1 MFMSPDTYL
10 AFLLASVVVL
20 VIPGPTIMLVVS
32 CSLVQGKRAAL
43 PLALGVGLG
52 DTVAMIASMAGLGA
66 LLATSATLF
75 TTLKWVGAFYLVYLG
90 VKTLR
95 TNPESGRD
103 LPRIE
108 PASRGASAFRAF
120 AVTATNPKS
129 IAFFCAF
136 MPQFINRAEPV
147 MAQTLILGSTFVIL
161 AVVNATLY
169 ALLAARARDVV
180 TNPHTMKMINLAG
193 GSALIGAGVLTA
205 AMRRT

>member
-1 MFMSPDTYL
+1 MSPDTYF
-10 AFLLASVVVL
+10 AFLLATVVVL

-95 TNPESGRD
+95 TSPEPDKG

-108 PASRGASAFRAF
+108 PASRRASVFRAF

-129 IAFFCAF
+129 
-136 MPQFINRAEPV
+136 
-147 MAQTLILGSTFVIL
+147 
-161 AVVNATLY
+161 
-169 ALLAARARDVV
+169 
-180 TNPHTMKMINLAG
+180 
-193 GSALIGAGVLTA
+193 SALKNMTIC
-205 AMRRT
+205 

>member
-1 MFMSPDTYL
+1 MSPDTYL
-10 AFLLASVVVL
+10 AFLLATVVVL

-32 CSLVQGKRAAL
+32 CSLIQGKRVAL

-75 TTLKWVGAFYLVYLG
+75 TVLKWVGAFYLVYLG
-90 VKTLR
+90 VKTFR

-103 LPRIE
+103 LPRV
-108 PASRGASAFRAF
+108 ASVSRGASVFRAF

-136 MPQFINRAEPV
+136 MPQFINHAEPV
-147 MAQTLILGSTFVIL
+147 MAQVLILGSTFVIL

-169 ALLAARARDVV
+169 ALLAARARDAV
-180 TNPHTMKMINLAG
+180 TNPRIMKMVNWAG

-205 AMRRT
+205 AIRRT

>member
-1 MFMSPDTYL
+1 MSPDTYL
-10 AFLLASVVVL
+10 AFLLATIVVL

-32 CSLVQGKRAAL
+32 CSLIQGKRVAL

-75 TTLKWVGAFYLVYLG
+75 TVLKWAGAFYLVYLG

-95 TNPESGRD
+95 TNPVSGRD
-103 LPRIE
+103 LPRVE
-108 PASRGASAFRAF
+108 SVSRGASVFRAF

-136 MPQFINRAEPV
+136 MPQFINHTEPV
-147 MAQTLILGSTFVIL
+147 MAQVLIFGSTFVIL
-161 AVVNATLY
+161 AIVNATLY
-169 ALLAARARDVV
+169 ALLAARARDAV
-180 TNPHTMKMINLAG
+180 TNPRIMRMINWAG

-205 AMRRT
+205 AIRRT

>member
-1 MFMSPDTYL
+1 MSPDTYL
-10 AFLLASVVVL
+10 AFLLATVVVL

-32 CSLVQGKRAAL
+32 CSLSQGKRVAL

-75 TTLKWVGAFYLVYLG
+75 TVLKWVGAFYLVYLG

-95 TNPESGRD
+95 TNPVSGRD
-103 LPRIE
+103 LPRGE
-108 PASRGASAFRAF
+108 SVSRGASVFRAF

-136 MPQFINRAEPV
+136 MPQFINHAEPV
-147 MAQTLILGSTFVIL
+147 IAQVLILGSTFVIL
-161 AVVNATLY
+161 AVVNAILY
-169 ALLAARARDVV
+169 ALLAARARDAV
-180 TNPHTMKMINLAG
+180 TNPRIMKIVNWAG

-205 AMRRT
+205 AIRRA

>member
-1 MFMSPDTYL
+1 MSPDTYF
-10 AFLLASVVVL
+10 AFLLATIAVL

-32 CSLVQGKRAAL
+32 CSLVQGKRVAL

-75 TTLKWVGAFYLVYLG
+75 TVLKWAGAFYLVYLG

-95 TNPESGRD
+95 SNPGSDSG
-103 LPRIE
+103 LPPIE
-108 PASRGASAFRAF
+108 PVSRGASVFRAF

-136 MPQFINRAEPV
+136 MPQFINHADPV
-147 MAQTLILGSTFVIL
+147 MNQALILGSTFVIL
-161 AVVNATLY
+161 AIVNATLY
-169 ALLAARARDVV
+169 ALLAARARDAV
-180 TNPHTMKMINLAG
+180 TNPRIMKMINQAG

-205 AMRRT
+205 AIRRT

>member
-1 MFMSPDTYL
+1 MFMSPDTCL
-10 AFLLASVVVL
+10 AFLLATVVVL

-32 CSLVQGKRAAL
+32 CSLIHGKRVAL

-75 TTLKWVGAFYLVYLG
+75 TALKWVGAFYLIYLG

-95 TNPESGRD
+95 GNPESGSD
-103 LPRIE
+103 LPRSGH
-108 PASRGASAFRAF
+108 ASRGASAFRAF

-136 MPQFINRAEPV
+136 MPQFINHAEPV
-147 MAQTLILGSTFVIL
+147 MPQALILGSTFVVL

-169 ALLAARARDVV
+169 ALLAARARDAV
-180 TNPHTMKMINLAG
+180 TNPRIMKMINLAG
-193 GSALIGAGVLTA
+193 GSALIGAGILTA
-205 AMRRT
+205 AIRRT

>member
-1 MFMSPDTYL
+1 MSPDTYL
-10 AFLLASVVVL
+10 AFLLATVVVL

-52 DTVAMIASMAGLGA
+52 DTVAMVASMAGLGA

-75 TTLKWVGAFYLVYLG
+75 TALKWAGAFYLVYLG

-95 TNPESGRD
+95 SSPGPGRD
-103 LPRIE
+103 FPRIE
-108 PASRGASAFRAF
+108 TMSRRASVFRAF

-136 MPQFINRAEPV
+136 MPQFINHAEPV
-147 MAQTLILGSTFVIL
+147 MVQGLILGSTFVIL
-161 AVVNATLY
+161 AVINATAY
-169 ALLAARARDVV
+169 ALLAARARDAV
-180 TNPHTMKMINLAG
+180 TNPRIMRMINMAG

-205 AMRRT
+205 AIRRT

>member
-1 MFMSPDTYL
+1 MSPDTYL
-10 AFLLASVVVL
+10 AFLLATIVVL

-32 CSLVQGKRAAL
+32 CSLTQGKRLAL

-75 TTLKWVGAFYLVYLG
+75 TVLKWVGAFYLVYLG
-90 VKTLR
+90 VKTFR
-95 TNPESGRD
+95 TNPVSGKD
-103 LPRIE
+103 LPRV
-108 PASRGASAFRAF
+108 ASVSRGASVFRAF

-136 MPQFINRAEPV
+136 MPQFINHAEPV
-147 MAQTLILGSTFVIL
+147 MAQVLILGSTFVIL

-169 ALLAARARDVV
+169 ALLAARARYAV
-180 TNPHTMKMINLAG
+180 TNPRIMKMVNWAG

-205 AMRRT
+205 AIRRT